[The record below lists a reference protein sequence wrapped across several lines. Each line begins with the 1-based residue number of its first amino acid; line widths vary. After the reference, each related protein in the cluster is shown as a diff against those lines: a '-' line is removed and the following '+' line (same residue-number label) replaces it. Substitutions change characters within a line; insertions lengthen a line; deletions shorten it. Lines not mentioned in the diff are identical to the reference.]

1 MLICTKDNP
10 KKMNCKIGTSGI
22 IITIHKMNF
31 ILQFKT
37 ANGNGLLML
46 MGDEQDGDF
55 VSIELV
61 NQVVRYKYVV
71 TKHLS
76 IQSV

>member
-1 MLICTKDNP
+1 MV
-10 KKMNCKIGTSGI
+10 
-22 IITIHKMNF
+22 
-31 ILQFKT
+31 
-37 ANGNGLLML
+37 

-76 IQSV
+76 IHSVLYLANWQNEICMFIILRYL

>member
-1 MLICTKDNP
+1 
-10 KKMNCKIGTSGI
+10 
-22 IITIHKMNF
+22 
-31 ILQFKT
+31 
-37 ANGNGLLML
+37 

-76 IQSV
+76 IQSFDINKVAK